1 MKGQTDATLQSLRL
15 KYNAALAA
23 HQGCLRELIDASMAW
38 ETPPAALVEKE
49 ARARL
54 ELDRVRD
61 GLLAAMTEAITG
73 HRAGAAPSNQQPAD
87 GVEADAPDV
96 AS

>member
-1 MKGQTDATLQSLRL
+1 MEARKAGGA
-15 KYNAALAA
+15 
-23 HQGCLRELIDASMAW
+23 
-38 ETPPAALVEKE
+38 PPAALVENE
-49 ARARL
+49 ARARR

-73 HRAGAAPSNQQPAD
+73 HKAGAPASNQQPAD
-87 GVEADAPDV
+87 GVEADSTDV

>member
-1 MKGQTDATLQSLRL
+1 M
-15 KYNAALAA
+15 
-23 HQGCLRELIDASMAW
+23 DASMAG
-38 ETPPAALVEKE
+38 TSPAALVENE

-73 HRAGAAPSNQQPAD
+73 DKAGEPAPNQSPAND
-87 GVEADAPDV
+87 VEVDSPDV